1 MKTLFTLLFSAMI
14 AINVINA
21 QQQVHN
27 PGFEEWE
34 DVGLGLEEPVN
45 WSSIKTSDNFT
56 NNIAAPVVWSR
67 SSDAHSGNYS
77 LSLFTV
83 GSLVVANGTI
93 TNGRIHSQLPA
104 NLSYAYTDVDSVQW
118 HGLLTD
124 RPDSIAGWYKCNPA
138 AGDFGTV
145 KFLLHTGYAQL
156 PGNETDNIA
165 IASYELPG
173 EEITQWT
180 RFSAPFIYSSD
191 DNPEYFLSVLTS
203 GNALQ
208 TVIGSTAL
216 YDDLEFI
223 YNGSS
228 VDELSE
234 NKLEVIVNNQQIQ
247 FVINDNSNKEYEI
260 MLMDING
267 RTVLKNKFAARENNT
282 FNISDLQP
290 GIYIAV
296 ANNSQKSFTKK
307 VLIR

>member
-1 MKTLFTLLFSAMI
+1 MKTLFTLLFSAII

-56 NNIAAPVVWSR
+56 NNIAAPIVWSR

-118 HGLLTD
+118 HGVLTD

-138 AGDFGTV
+138 TGDFGTV

-156 PGNETDNIA
+156 PGNESDNIA

-234 NKLEVIVNNQQIQ
+234 NKFNAIVINQQIQ

-260 MLMDING
+260 MLVDING
-267 RTVLKNKFAARENNT
+267 RTVLKNKFTARENNT

-296 ANNSQKSFTKK
+296 ANNSQKTFTKK
-307 VLIR
+307 VLIK

>member
-1 MKTLFTLLFSAMI
+1 MKTLFTLLFSALFI
-14 AINVINA
+14 SASLVA
-21 QQQVHN
+21 QQQIQN

-34 DVGLGLEEPVN
+34 DVGMGMEEPVN
-45 WSSIKTSDNFT
+45 WSSIKTSDNLV
-56 NNIAAPVVWSR
+56 NNNLAPVVWDR
-67 SSDAHSGNYS
+67 SSDAHSGNFS

-83 GSLVVANGTI
+83 GSLVVANGTV

-104 NLSYAYTDVDSVQW
+104 NLSYAYIDVDSAQW
-118 HGLLTD
+118 HGVLTD
-124 RPDSIAGWYKCNPA
+124 RPDSIAGWYKCNPG

-165 IASYELPG
+165 VAYYNLPG

-180 RFSAPFIYSSD
+180 RFSAPFVYSSN
-191 DNPEYFLSVLTS
+191 DNPEYFLSVLTC

-208 TVIGSTAL
+208 TVVGSTAL

-234 NKLEVIVNNQQIQ
+234 NKLDVIVNNQQIQ
-247 FVINDNSNKEYEI
+247 FVINDNSNKKYEI
-260 MLMDING
+260 MLVDING
-267 RTVLKNKFAARENNT
+267 KIVLKNQFTARENNT
-282 FNISDLQP
+282 FDISNLQP

-307 VLIR
+307 VLIK